1 MLLAVLKVTVSASIT
16 SVSKSLLPSLILNT
30 NKIIKTTNKPDV
42 AVLATNAAIVLWNS
56 RRRLFFQF
64 ALKAGIVGTCWS
76 CFWRTRTVLFTSAC
90 LDVHNKKHS
99 SSDASPVDCRSN
111 SSSYQMC
118 QGLSLILSKR
128 NVWETFTED
137 MASRRSVLLAKNN
150 NGIFLLRIS
159 RTRKLHKRRESVW
172 VNCQQIIETIKAKG
186 LFPSFFSSL
195 SSHNML
201 LWSGKVTQRRL
212 KRAGVTH

>member
-1 MLLAVLKVTVSASIT
+1 MLLLFSETVGGVCFSS
-16 SVSKSLLPSLILNT
+16 SLW
-30 NKIIKTTNKPDV
+30 KQE
-42 AVLATNAAIVLWNS
+42 LWE
-56 RRRLFFQF
+56 R
-64 ALKAGIVGTCWS
+64 VCWS

-172 VNCQQIIETIKAKG
+172 VNCKQIIETIKADG
-186 LFPSFFSSL
+186 FVSIF
-195 SSHNML
+195 L
-201 LWSGKVTQRRL
+201 LLTVVAQYVIMKWKSDTTEAKTSWCHTSDL
-212 KRAGVTH
+212 IH